1 MIKRNIYLFILFIF
15 CVSKSQNIIFSDP
28 SNLFFNYDTLSSLAF
43 RPIINQTSKGFSIKP
58 NIHYSYS
65 TSPNFDNVG
74 NKYSLKGNNYY
85 YGIKYEYIGKNILLL
100 LEPYTI
106 SKENIKFK
114 QGGRGGRYTY
124 TNEVSNYTVR
134 PYRDFGLRESL
145 LFLHYKYVGLGI
157 SNMNHWLG
165 PGIHNTLTMTN
176 NAKGFEHYFIGT
188 LKEKKITKNI
198 GFDSRYIF
206 SKINDRADGVYLTNL
221 ALSLTIHGK
230 VLYRF
235 GIIRDFLSGGILTDD
250 NEAIKES
257 DAMALVWGPLFADS
271 KKNSKYTTDWGF
283 EPWDQIITGFME
295 IILDKHTH
303 LYLEIGTGDHRKNFT
318 DLLAHWDH
326 NLAYVVGFRKY
337 LKNNK
342 YLFGGEYT
350 SLTGNSNTR
359 KFRGSG
365 PWYDDWWYDYS
376 SYEGRHWAAHS
387 GADSDEFVAFIGK
400 RSARSIFLVFFN
412 RERKGIYLE
421 KNIEIKHELSIQY
434 IRELN
439 SKFKLIINLEREYHQ
454 NYSFIENEFINNYAI
469 SFGAEYNF
477 IKYRKN

>member
-1 MIKRNIYLFILFIF
+1 LIKRNIYLFILLIF
-15 CVSKSQNIIFSDP
+15 CLAQSQNIIFSNP
-28 SNLFFNYDTLSSLAF
+28 YKLLFDYDTLSSLTF
-43 RPIINQTSKGFSIKP
+43 RPIINQPSKGFSIKS
-58 NIHYSYS
+58 NIQYSYS

-74 NKYSLKGNNYY
+74 NKFSLKGNNYY
-85 YGIKYEYIGKNILLL
+85 YGMKFEYIGKNMLLFV
-100 LEPYTI
+100 EPYTI
-106 SKENIKFK
+106 TKENKTFK

-124 TNEVSNYTVR
+124 TNEVSNYSVR
-134 PYRDFGLRESL
+134 PYRDFGFRESL
-145 LFLHYKYVGLGI
+145 LFLHYNYVGLGI

-176 NAKGFEHYFIGT
+176 NTKGFKHYFIGT
-188 LKEKKITKNI
+188 LKEKKVTKNI
-198 GFDSRYIF
+198 GFESRYIF
-206 SKINDRADGVYLTNL
+206 SKINDRAGGVYLTNL
-221 ALSLTIHGK
+221 ALSLTVHGN

-235 GIIRDFLSGGILTDD
+235 GIIRDFLSGGVLTDD

-271 KKNSKYTTDWGF
+271 KKNIDYTSDWGF
-283 EPWDQIITGFME
+283 EPWDQIIAGFME
-295 IILDKHTH
+295 IILDKNTH

-326 NLAYVVGFRKY
+326 NLAYVIGFRKY
-337 LKNNK
+337 LSSKR
-342 YLFGGEYT
+342 YLFGSEYT

-400 RSARSIFLVFFN
+400 RNVRSTFLIFYN

-421 KNIEIKHELSIQY
+421 KNIEVKQELSIQY

-439 SKFKLIINLEREYHQ
+439 TQFKLIINVERESHQ

-469 SFGAEYNF
+469 SFAAEYNF
-477 IKYRKN
+477 IKYGKN